1 MPPKKYKAPPNV
13 DYDPVTGAFPNIS
26 FGVVETVD
34 VGGRP
39 RRLEDVV
46 VKRLF
51 PTERPNP
58 FEPWPVPTAYRAEVL
73 LPRGA
78 SDHLVDPQQLCAA
91 FHGKPGDQIQHLA
104 AVVTIRFPEVDEV
117 PQRMR
122 LHEAV
127 ELGRDFGRR
136 LTGIYNTAVVFCMH
150 VPATSWGIGVP
161 HSHLCVPLR
170 VVLPG
175 SQFSRFVT
183 ALTDPEEGRRA
194 IDDAYRSF
202 LQETGHGE

>member
-1 MPPKKYKAPPNV
+1 MPTKKYKAPPGV
-13 DYDPVTGAFPNIS
+13 DYDPVTGDFANIS
-26 FGVVETVD
+26 FGVVQAD
-34 VGGRP
+34 DIRGRP

-51 PTERPNP
+51 PTERPDP
-58 FEPWPVPTAYRAEVL
+58 FAPWPEPTAYRARVL

-78 SDHLVDPQQLCAA
+78 SDHLEDPRQLCAA
-91 FHGKPGDQIQHLA
+91 FHAKPGDQIQHLA
-104 AVVTIRFPEVDEV
+104 AIVTIRFPEVDEV
-117 PQRMR
+117 PQRLR

-127 ELGRDFGRR
+127 ELSRGFARH
-136 LTGIYNTAVVFCMH
+136 LTRIYNTAVVFCMH

-194 IDDAYRSF
+194 IDNAYRSY
-202 LQETGHGE
+202 LQETGYAE